1 LEKHFKYIAIQNFY
15 YKYRDQDEKYLQKC
29 IDYCFTDTA
38 MLPEIEK
45 AYLQEDTAQIQSFAH
60 VHGQKKLRTKWKT
73 QLTKTYDFLFVDMK
87 YYLVPFTIFSKTI
100 ASGILN

>member
-1 LEKHFKYIAIQNFY
+1 
-15 YKYRDQDEKYLQKC
+15 
-29 IDYCFTDTA
+29 